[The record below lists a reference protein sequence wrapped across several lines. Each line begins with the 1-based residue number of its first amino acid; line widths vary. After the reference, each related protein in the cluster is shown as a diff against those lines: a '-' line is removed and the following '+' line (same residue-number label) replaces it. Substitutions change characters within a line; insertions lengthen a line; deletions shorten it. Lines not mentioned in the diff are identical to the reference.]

1 MKATN
6 FLFFLVLAVRNFLPA
21 EMEMNL
27 RKMLFQIIAFV
38 GRSILPEDN
47 LREEVESLRHQIKE
61 KYDEGKLEEAR
72 ELQDLLRDKVQKKFS
87 PRLKVH

>member
-6 FLFFLVLAVRNFLPA
+6 FLFFLVIAVRNFPSLQI
-21 EMEMNL
+21 EVIVT
-27 RKMLFQIIAFV
+27 KMLFQIIAFL
-38 GRSILPEDN
+38 GRSILPEEN

-72 ELQDLLRDKVQKKFS
+72 ELQDLLREKVCKNF
-87 PRLKVH
+87 PRD

>member
-6 FLFFLVLAVRNFLPA
+6 FLFFLVIAVRNFPSLQIKVI
-21 EMEMNL
+21 L
-27 RKMLFQIIAFV
+27 TKMLFQIIAFL
-38 GRSILPEDN
+38 GRSILPEEN

-72 ELQDLLRDKVQKKFS
+72 KLQDLLREKVCKNF
-87 PRLKVH
+87 PRD